1 MMWIMKKLLA
11 LIIIG
16 ALIWYGV
23 SNRDHYLQLAE
34 ETVVEPAHPQAIQ
47 KCTTKDGRVI
57 YGDPPQG
64 VKCATREPVKGNLT
78 IVPSENFQTK
88 NPKTVAAKNALD
100 GKYHCD
106 GRTHCSHMKSCE
118 EAEFFLKNCPTVSM
132 DGDNDG
138 IPCEQQWCNK

>member
-1 MMWIMKKLLA
+1 MKKLLA
-11 LIIIG
+11 LIIVG

-23 SNRDHYLQLAE
+23 TNWDHYLQPTE
-34 ETVVEPAHPQAIQ
+34 EAVVEQPVHQQAIQ

-64 VKCATREPVKGNLT
+64 VKCATREPIKGNLT
-78 IVPSENFQTK
+78 IVPSENFQTTK
-88 NPKTVAAKNALD
+88 PKLATAKNTLNE
-100 GKYHCD
+100 KYQCD

-132 DGDNDG
+132 DGDQDG
-138 IPCEQQWCNK
+138 IPCEQQWCN